1 MKQKINL
8 ILSILFGGL
17 LANTGLNKL
26 LPKDLKYMP
35 KPEMLDA
42 AKATMRALVES
53 GWIWE
58 MVGISQIIGGVL
70 LMIPRFRALAS
81 IILLPVNIG
90 IFLFHAI
97 QDAPERM
104 PMSIMILAIN
114 IWFIYDCR
122 RKYKPLFNK

>member
-58 MVGISQIIGGVL
+58 MVGISQIIGGIL

-114 IWFIYDCR
+114 IWFVYDCR
-122 RKYKPLFNK
+122 KKYKPLFNK

>member
-1 MKQKINL
+1 MKEKINL
-8 ILSILFGGL
+8 IISILFGGL

-42 AKATMRALVES
+42 AKSTMRALVES

-58 MVGISQIIGGVL
+58 MVGVSQIIGGIL

-104 PMSIMILAIN
+104 PCQS
-114 IWFIYDCR
+114 
-122 RKYKPLFNK
+122 

>member
-1 MKQKINL
+1 MKQKFNL
-8 ILSILFGGL
+8 ILSILYGGL
-17 LANTGLNKL
+17 LANTGINKL

-35 KPEMLDA
+35 KPEMLDT

-58 MVGISQIIGGVL
+58 LVGISQIIGGIL
-70 LMIPRFRALAS
+70 LIIPKYRALGS

-90 IFLFHAI
+90 IFLFHLI

-104 PMSIMILAIN
+104 PMSIMILVIN
-114 IWFIYDCR
+114 IWFIFDCR
-122 RKYKPLFNK
+122 KKYKPLFYK

>member
-58 MVGISQIIGGVL
+58 MVGISQIIGGIL
-70 LMIPRFRALAS
+70 LIVPKYRALGS

-114 IWFIYDCR
+114 IWFVYDCR
-122 RKYKPLFNK
+122 RKYKPLFQK

>member
-8 ILSILFGGL
+8 ILSILYGGL

-58 MVGISQIIGGVL
+58 MVGISQIIGGII
-70 LMIPRFRALAS
+70 LMIPRFRALGS

-114 IWFIYDCR
+114 IWFVYDCR

>member
-35 KPEMLDA
+35 RPEMLDA

>member
-1 MKQKINL
+1 MKEKINL
-8 ILSILFGGL
+8 IISILFGGL

-58 MVGISQIIGGVL
+58 MVGVSQIIGGVL

-114 IWFIYDCR
+114 IWLIYDCR
-122 RKYKPLFNK
+122 KKYKPLFNK

>member
-26 LPKDLKYMP
+26 LPIDLKYMP

-58 MVGISQIIGGVL
+58 MVGISQIIGGIL
-70 LMIPRFRALAS
+70 LIVPKYRALGS

-114 IWFIYDCR
+114 IWFVYDCR
-122 RKYKPLFNK
+122 RKYKPLFQK

>member
-58 MVGISQIIGGVL
+58 MVGISQIIGGIL
-70 LMIPRFRALAS
+70 LMIPRFRALGS

-114 IWFIYDCR
+114 IWFVYDCR
-122 RKYKPLFNK
+122 RKYKPLFQK

>member
-58 MVGISQIIGGVL
+58 MVGISQIIGGIL
-70 LMIPRFRALAS
+70 LMIPRFRALGS
-81 IILLPVNIG
+81 IVLLPVNIG

-114 IWFIYDCR
+114 IWFVYDCR
-122 RKYKPLFNK
+122 KKYKPLFNK

>member
-17 LANTGLNKL
+17 LANTGINKL

-58 MVGISQIIGGVL
+58 MIGISQIIGGIL
-70 LMIPRFRALAS
+70 LMIPRFRALGS
-81 IILLPVNIG
+81 IVLLPVNIG
-90 IFLFHAI
+90 IFLFHLI

-114 IWFIYDCR
+114 IWFVYDCR
-122 RKYKPLFNK
+122 KKYKPLFKK

>member
-8 ILSILFGGL
+8 IISILFGGL

-58 MVGISQIIGGVL
+58 MVGISQIIGGIL
-70 LMIPRFRALAS
+70 LMIPRFRALGS

-114 IWFIYDCR
+114 IWFVYDCR
-122 RKYKPLFNK
+122 RKYKPLFQK

>member
-58 MVGISQIIGGVL
+58 MIGISQIIGGIL
-70 LMIPRFRALAS
+70 LMIPRFRALGS
-81 IILLPVNIG
+81 IVLLPVNIG

-97 QDAPERM
+97 QDTPERM

-114 IWFIYDCR
+114 IWFVYDCR
-122 RKYKPLFNK
+122 KKYKPLFNK